1 MDSGLIN
8 LMPSLVSR
16 RSAAAQRDEYVD
28 PPPPYIQGQY
38 DHSSSVDVPLSLD
51 LCLSTNTINS
61 PPGRSSMWSHDA
73 TMALEL
79 DTTYQ
84 EFMALLQRKIC
95 RVNFSLTRADVRLQ
109 SWLWPGAE
117 LRGNSASR
125 SWMSLRRIGIGLCR
139 DWRRLVSEG

>member
-8 LMPSLVSR
+8 LIPSLVSR

-38 DHSSSVDVPLSLD
+38 DHFSSVDVPLSLD

-95 RVNFSLTRADVRLQ
+95 HVNFFADPRRCQV
-109 SWLWPGAE
+109 AVMAVA
-117 LRGNSASR
+117 RGRTAWQFGKQQLDVTPEN
-125 SWMSLRRIGIGLCR
+125 
-139 DWRRLVSEG
+139 